1 MKFLQFD
8 LGTVK
13 AGAIVVV
20 TLDKQANVRLM
31 DQSQFRNYRA
41 GRRHTFLGGGATRS
55 PVRVSVPRTGHWIVV
70 VDTGGLS
77 ATVRAGV
84 VVQPPPQGLLPE
96 IRTSQSNAASRVAVR
111 EPEEPAGDVLGGQTW
126 DVFLSH
132 ASEDKG
138 SVARPLRE
146 ALKAL
151 GVSVWL
157 DEAELRIGDSPRRKI
172 DQGIRSSRF
181 GVIVLSKAFF
191 SKGWTN
197 LELDGIVTRNV
208 AGEQSMLPIWHD
220 LTADDVRR
228 YSPSLAD
235 KVALNTSSHTI
246 EEIAQQ
252 IVDVVVVGQ

>member
-1 MKFLQFD
+1 MNFLQFD
-8 LGTVK
+8 LGSVK
-13 AGAIVVV
+13 AGATVIV

-31 DQSQFRNYRA
+31 DQSQFGNFRA
-41 GRRHTFLGGGATRS
+41 GRRHTFFGGGATRS
-55 PVRVSVPRTGHWIVV
+55 PVRIAVPSSGRWLAV
-70 VDTGGLS
+70 VDTGGLP
-77 ATVRAGV
+77 ATVRASV
-84 VVQPPPQGLLPE
+84 AVQPSPQGLLPE
-96 IRTSQSNAASRVAVR
+96 IRTAQSNPASRVAVR
-111 EPEEPAGDVLGGQTW
+111 EPEEPACDVLGGQTW

-157 DEAELRIGDSPRRKI
+157 DEAELRIGDSLRRKI

-181 GVIVLSKAFF
+181 AVIVLSEAFF

-197 LELDGIVTRNV
+197 HELGGIVTRNV

-220 LTADDVRR
+220 LTADDLRR

-235 KVALNTSSHTI
+235 KVALNTSSHSI
-246 EEIAQQ
+246 EDIAQQ
-252 IVDVVVVGQ
+252 IADVMVGP